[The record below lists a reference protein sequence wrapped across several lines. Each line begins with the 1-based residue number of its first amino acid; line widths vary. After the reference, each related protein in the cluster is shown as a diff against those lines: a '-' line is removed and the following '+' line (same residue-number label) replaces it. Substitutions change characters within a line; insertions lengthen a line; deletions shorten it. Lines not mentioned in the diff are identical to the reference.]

1 MTMIFLLSPFQ
12 RRISREGL
20 LNEPEVTEVD
30 LEESMHQL
38 SRGSGDGGSTDPL
51 LQIPTPLS
59 AVLTL
64 KRHSGHQANTK
75 GQTETS
81 SLQRNGSLTPLLK
94 RKRESI
100 V

>member
-1 MTMIFLLSPFQ
+1 MSD
-12 RRISREGL
+12 
-20 LNEPEVTEVD
+20 EPEVTEID
-30 LEESMHQL
+30 LEDSMHQL
-38 SRGSGDGGSTDPL
+38 SRSGDGGSTDPL

-64 KRHSGHQANTK
+64 KRHSGHQANAK
-75 GQTETS
+75 GQVETS
-81 SLQRNGSLTPLLK
+81 YLKHNGSLTPLLK